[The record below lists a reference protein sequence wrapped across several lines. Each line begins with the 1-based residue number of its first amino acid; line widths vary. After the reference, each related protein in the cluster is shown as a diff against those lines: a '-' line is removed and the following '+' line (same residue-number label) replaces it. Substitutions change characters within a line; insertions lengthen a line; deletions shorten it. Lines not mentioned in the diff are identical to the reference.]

1 MQNTNIGWIGLGNMG
16 VPMVKN
22 LMKAGF
28 NISVYNRNASK
39 TNFLAAEGAKAIQSP
54 AILLQQNKVVF
65 VMVTDDQSINELFN
79 ATNGLLSV
87 NCNDKII
94 INMSTVSSGISQ
106 IMATL
111 IKEKGGYYLD
121 APVAGSIKQAET
133 ATLVIMVG
141 GDEKAY
147 AVVKPILA
155 CLGKFSLRVGDH
167 GAGNAAKLAINTLLA
182 LHAQGLAEAILFA
195 KNQGIAPNDLLTLLN
210 ESALANVFM
219 KIKGDA
225 ILQDNYKAAFALK
238 HMVKDLRLAKDAGI
252 NTPLA
257 KAVTVSFE
265 KAAPKFGD
273 EDVIAINKHL

>member
-1 MQNTNIGWIGLGNMG
+1 MQNKNIGWIGLGNMG

-28 NISVYNRNASK
+28 NISIYNRTSSK
-39 TNFLAAEGAKAIQSP
+39 TNSLVKEGAKAAQSP
-54 AILLQQNKVVF
+54 AMLLEQNEMLF
-65 VMVTDDQSINELFN
+65 VMVTDDQAITELFSP
-79 ATNGLLSV
+79 TNGLLSV

-94 INMSTVSSGISQ
+94 INMSTVSSSISQ
-106 IMATL
+106 KMATL

-121 APVAGSIKQAET
+121 APVAGSVKQAET

-141 GDEKAY
+141 GDEIAY
-147 AVVKPILA
+147 TQVKPILTH
-155 CLGKFSLRVGDH
+155 LGKFALRVGKN
-167 GAGNAAKLAINTLLA
+167 GAGNTAKLAINTLLA

-195 KNQGIAPNDLLTLLN
+195 KNQGIATNDLLTLLN

-257 KAVTVSFE
+257 KAVTASFE
-265 KAAPKFGD
+265 NAAPQLGD
-273 EDVIAINKHL
+273 EDIIAISKQL